1 MLYGNAVQNYYLN
14 EIRGI
19 YAERKARLEKIK
31 TKKEAQAY
39 VLDVREKIKKAF
51 NLPTEKCP
59 LDPIVTG
66 EHKLPGMTV
75 RNVVYYSRPEYP
87 VTGLLFVPE
96 KVGKKPGVLFL
107 CGHSE
112 IGKADETYQKC
123 AMTLASQGFVVL
135 SIDPVNQGE
144 RHQFSAAL
152 VKKYTLHCC
161 NAHNMQGKQLQL
173 CGEYFGAW
181 RAWDAIR
188 GIDYLQTLPEV
199 DPERIGITGNS
210 GGGTMTTFV
219 NALEDRL
226 IMAAPSCYITTWQHE
241 VENELPADIEQMPP
255 DMFRYGLDMADFV
268 IARAP
273 RPILIMGQKND
284 FFDPR
289 GTLEAYEDAKA
300 IYSLLGAED
309 NVKVFIGPDSHGY
322 RTANRLQMY
331 SFFNQHGLGKKK
343 SPKEDDLLKP
353 LPEEETWAAPKGV
366 VKNLKVNKPLFTYIN
381 ELSDNLIAKR
391 KKLSKKEMQK
401 TLTEILQIGKIEV
414 PYYRVLRPKYYE
426 KGRKFVASD
435 RYALETEPGEVM
447 SMLKL
452 YCQDALFHIPASE
465 KAVLYIPHLDAETE
479 VEKIKTK
486 ADERLFTLDVRGIG
500 ELVPT
505 GCDQW
510 NRTFFLQYGYDY
522 HYTSLGYMFHRPYL
536 GGKVRDILCALELLK
551 ERGVKNITL
560 LAEGQGTVPALL
572 AAVLSDIPVAV
583 KLQRGPESWESMLRK
598 EATLWP
604 LSCMLPGI
612 LGITDFPELRKMVK
626 NLSFTVAAEP
636 SEPENLFG

>member
-14 EIRGI
+14 EVRRI

-31 TKKEAQAY
+31 TKKEAEAY

-66 EHKLPGMTV
+66 EHKLPGLTV

-96 KVGKKPGVLFL
+96 KAGKMPGVLFV

-112 IGKADETYQKC
+112 NGKADGTYQRC
-123 AMTLASQGFVVL
+123 AITLASQGFVVL
-135 SIDPVNQGE
+135 MIDPVNQGE

-152 VKKYTLHCC
+152 VKKYAMHCC
-161 NAHNMQGKQLQL
+161 NAHNMQGKQLHL
-173 CGEYFGAW
+173 DGEYFGAW

-188 GIDYLQTLPEV
+188 GIDYLLTLPEV
-199 DPERIGITGNS
+199 DPCRIGLTGNS

-226 IMAAPSCYITTWQHE
+226 TMAAPSCYITTWQHE

-255 DMFRYGLDMADFV
+255 DMLKYGLDMADFV

-273 RPILIMGQKND
+273 RPTLIMGQKND

-289 GTLEAYEDAKA
+289 GTVEAYNDAAA
-300 IYSLLGAED
+300 IYSLLGAKD

-322 RTANRLQMY
+322 HAANRAQMY
-331 SFFNQHGLGKKK
+331 SFFNLHGLGKKK
-343 SPKEDDLLKP
+343 TVKEDENLQI
-353 LPEEETWAAPKGV
+353 LPQEDTWAAPKGV
-366 VKNLKVNKPLFTYIN
+366 VKNLKVNKPLFKIIN
-381 ELSDNLIAKR
+381 EIADGLIASR
-391 KKLSKKEMQK
+391 KKYSKKDLREKLADILKLGK
-401 TLTEILQIGKIEV
+401 TDV
-414 PYYRVLRPKYYE
+414 PYYRVLRPLYDE
-426 KGRKFVASD
+426 KKKFKVTA
-435 RYALETEPGEVM
+435 RFALETEPGQVM

-452 YCQDALFHIPASE
+452 YSNDLFCHIPAPE
-465 KAVLYIPHLDAETE
+465 KAVLYIPHIDSETE
-479 VEKIKTK
+479 VQKIKIK
-486 ADERLFTLDVRGIG
+486 ADEQLFALDVRGIG
-500 ELVPT
+500 ELIPS
-505 GCDQW
+505 GCDQYD
-510 NRTFFLQYGYDY
+510 RRFFLQYGFDY
-522 HYTSLGYMFHRPYL
+522 HFASLGVMYDRPVL

-560 LAEGQGTVPALL
+560 VAEGQGTVPALL
-572 AAVLSDIPVAV
+572 AAVLSDIPVSV
-583 KLQRGPESWESMLRK
+583 KLQHGPESWESMLRK

-612 LGITDFPELRKMVK
+612 LGVTDLPELRKMVK
-626 NLSFTVAAEP
+626 NLTFTVSAEP
-636 SEPENLFG
+636 TEPEGLSF